1 MGQTMGQRTRGEN
14 MKIYKDG
21 EYAKGKRCFICKTDK
36 GVFYDKKSDFFL
48 CNKCLYEEILGQR
61 KERNKQR

>member
-1 MGQTMGQRTRGEN
+1 